1 MHSKTTP
8 TTHTH
13 RSPLALLLIFALLIG
28 ILPYGRT
35 PISKAAETLSVAS
48 TSRSNYGLNNP
59 STTSDG
65 ITTWDCVWFGNYW
78 QNDTDGDGTADK
90 NDRKDPI
97 KWRVLSVDG
106 DDAFLLAD
114 TNLDVQRYND
124 TCTSVTWETCT
135 MRSWLN
141 GYGADANECGDDHSD
156 NNFLDH
162 AFAGSGQAAIKNT
175 TVVNE
180 DNPKY
185 GTEGGEDTVDKV
197 YLLSLSEVMNP
208 SYGFTSMISETKTRK
223 AKNTAYVK
231 AQGVLTNTNTGYE
244 GSGYWWLRSPG
255 YDSYYA
261 SRVSSNGNVQQG
273 RGLTVY
279 CGDVAVRPALHLNLS
294 STSLWSYA
302 GTVSSDGGETV
313 TGTPVPGTVVSPAP
327 TQSGG
332 ESPLP
337 IFSVKPSPT
346 KTPNTPEEKAAKNI
360 AAALPDM
367 GNLGSAELKGPE
379 LSIGGNSFNLFKMD
393 MDMSLP
399 IFDDMTCN
407 IDLTGHT
414 AEVLLGIDGSA
425 GADVKNDPDDP
436 YWRESYQEVKSLVK
450 ACGGKVDTTKLWN
463 RFSKLRGKLKKIEG
477 SAAFKVKG
485 NAAGYIKLRLDEDYN
500 PVGLI
505 EGGVTAGLE
514 ASGKVKASLWWIVY
528 SEFGVGGSVD
538 GSFCLKMEDSK
549 TICPEG
555 ELGLAI
561 KPSVALGADAVVV
574 DIKGGVE
581 GEIGGRVK
589 IPWQSFHESVNA
601 YLTGKAFI
609 QVDTVI
615 PGLSGGYDYQ
625 FPKLELYPDLGQIT
639 KRSLDV
645 QYTRSEKPTKKMV
658 GQIKKY
664 ASGAVDTAEDALVYE
679 NAKPEMVKLPDGRI
693 LMTYLDDTA
702 EGSNGQARLMYR
714 LYEDGTWSEGKTVHA
729 GGNLDMA
736 GKLCVHDG
744 TAYILY
750 ENSSRAVTEDMAS
763 KEILDG
769 MELYTAAFD
778 ASKDSFGTPQKTG
791 AASEDTWKYGY
802 DFAGDGE
809 DLYAVWAENSDG
821 DVFLENGSTELYRSR
836 LTADGW
842 GARESVHSEPGAVQ
856 EFCVQVKE
864 GDNTF
869 FYSKDKKLYVDGQAV
884 SLPGKSVDSV
894 KVFDG
899 TVYFRLDGQLY
910 SWNEEAEEA
919 VPSGIGCTSSYR
931 IVDGAVYWTEQDNFK
946 SEVYRSV
953 LPEDGQLSGVLP
965 VQLTDEG
972 GYIGGFCLIETGSG
986 PVMAYTLQQVGG
998 EAEGKNPYGLTL
1010 LKFTGDLSR
1019 SQGQVS
1025 NIAYD
1030 ILSFSPGE
1038 KNDVTVTVA
1047 NTGTTE
1053 LTHVIVD
1060 IRDKNGMLLHEEE
1073 VCAAL
1078 QPGGT
1083 VDAVLSVEI
1092 PEGFA
1097 EGNITASV
1105 RADQTFDDGTK
1116 AQDTAELWTC
1126 TADLEVRSQDAD
1138 TLVIKNKADDMAG
1151 NVTLLVRDRG
1161 ETGTLLME
1169 KTVGTLRAGEQTEV
1183 SVKDLWKDTTADAL
1197 TGQNYLYCEVSQE
1210 AEEYELWDNSLQLAK
1225 KSSSVSTGGNGTVLP
1240 PSISVLPFNQNPG
1253 AGGVS
1258 PGTGTPAS
1266 VATSVSS
1273 KNLGPGKAP
1282 AKVTALKLKAKKK
1295 ALQASWKKVSGASGY
1310 EIWCSTSKKFQK
1322 KSVKTTKK
1330 TKLTIGKRKA
1340 KKVYFVKVRA
1350 YTVKSGKKV
1359 YGAWSKTMKKK
1370 IN

>member
-1 MHSKTTP
+1 MHSKINVTP

-28 ILPYGRT
+28 ILPYGGT
-35 PISKAAETLSVAS
+35 PVSKAAET
-48 TSRSNYGLNNP
+48 SRSTYGLNNP

-65 ITTWDCVWFGNYW
+65 VTTWDCVWFGNYP
-78 QNDTDGDGTADK
+78 QSDAAGETK
-90 NDRKDPI
+90 EPI
-97 KWRVLSVDG
+97 KWRVLSVNG

-114 TNLDVQRYND
+114 TNLDVHSYD
-124 TCTSVTWETCT
+124 TTYGHVTWETCG
-135 MRSWLN
+135 MRGWLN
-141 GYGADANECGDDHSD
+141 NS
-156 NNFLDH
+156 FLNK
-162 AFAGSGQAAIKNT
+162 AFSVSEQVAIKDT

-180 DNPKY
+180 NNPS
-185 GTEGGEDTVDKV
+185 GTEGGNDTTDKV
-197 YLLSLSEVMNP
+197 YLLSLSEVMTP
-208 SYGFTSMISETKTRK
+208 SYGFTSTKDATKTRE
-223 AKNTAYVK
+223 AVNTAYMTAV
-231 AQGVLTNTNTGYE
+231 GGEVTSTGMCSA
-244 GSGYWWLRSPG
+244 GDSCVWWLRSPG
-255 YDSYYA
+255 IYEYYA
-261 SRVSSNGNVQQG
+261 STVGFFGSVSSVGSPVNRITMRYGSNVYWYAG
-273 RGLTVY
+273 
-279 CGDVAVRPALHLNLS
+279 AVRPALHLNLS

-302 GTVSSDGGETV
+302 GTVSSDGEKIETA
-313 TGTPVPGTVVSPAP
+313 TPVPGEIVSPIP

-332 ESPLP
+332 EAPLP

-346 KTPNTPEEKAAKNI
+346 KIPDTPEKKAAKNI

-367 GNLGSAELKGPE
+367 GNLGSAELRGPE
-379 LSIGGNSFNLFKMD
+379 LSIGGNKFNLFKMD

-407 IDLTGHT
+407 IDLDGHT
-414 AEVLLGIDGSA
+414 AEVLIGIDGSA
-425 GADVKNDPDDP
+425 GAEVKNDPDDP
-436 YWRESYQEVKSLVK
+436 YWRESYQQVKSLVK

-485 NAAGYIKLRLDEDYN
+485 NAAGYIKLQLDEEYN

-514 ASGKVKASLWWIVY
+514 ASGKVKAPLWWIVY

-538 GSFCLKMEDSK
+538 GSFCLKMENSK

-589 IPWQSFHESVNA
+589 IPWQSFQRSVNA

-615 PGLSGGYDYQ
+615 PGLSGGYDYK
-625 FPKLELYPDLGQIT
+625 FPKLELYPNLGQIT

-664 ASGAVDTAEDALVYE
+664 ASGAVDTAEEAFVYE

-693 LMTYLDDTA
+693 LMTYLDDTE
-702 EGSNGQARLMYR
+702 EGADGQAKLMYR
-714 LYEDGTWSEGKTVHA
+714 LYEEGTWTEGKPINSN
-729 GGNLDMA
+729 GNLDMA

-744 TAYILY
+744 TAYIIY
-750 ENSSRAVTEDMAS
+750 ENSSRAVTEHMTQ

-769 MELYTAAFD
+769 MELYVAAFD
-778 ASKDSFGTPQKTG
+778 ASEDSFGTPQKIGVT
-791 AASEDTWKYGY
+791 SEDTWKYGY

-809 DLYAVWAENSDG
+809 NLYAVWAENSEG
-821 DVFLENGSTELYRSR
+821 DVFLENGSTELYRSP
-836 LTADGW
+836 LTAEGW
-842 GARESVHSEPGAVQ
+842 GSKEKLYSEPGAVQ

-864 GDNTF
+864 GDTRF

-884 SLPGKSVDSV
+884 SLSGKSVDSV

-910 SWNEEAEEA
+910 SWNEETEEA
-919 VPSGIGCTSSYR
+919 VPSGIECTSSYR
-931 IVDGAVYWTEQDNFK
+931 IVGGAVYWTEQDNFK
-946 SEVYRSV
+946 SEVYWSV
-953 LPEDGQLSGVLP
+953 LPEDGQLSDALP

-972 GYIGGFCLIETGSG
+972 GYIGGFCLVGGMGSG
-986 PVMAYTLQQVGG
+986 PVMAYTLQWVDG
-998 EAEGKNPYGLTL
+998 EVEGENPYGLTL
-1010 LKFTGDLSR
+1010 LKFSDNLAR

-1030 ILSFSPGE
+1030 ILEFSPGE

-1053 LTHVIVD
+1053 LTHVIVT
-1060 IRDKNGMLLHEEE
+1060 IFDKNGIMLHEEE
-1073 VCAAL
+1073 VCVSL
-1078 QPGGT
+1078 QPGET

-1105 RADQTFDDGTK
+1105 RSEEMFDSGIK
-1116 AQDTAELWTC
+1116 AQSTAELRTC
-1126 TADLEVRSQDAD
+1126 TADLEVRSRDAD
-1138 TLVIKNKADDMAG
+1138 TLIIKNKAGQSAR
-1151 NVTLLVRDRG
+1151 NVILLVRDRG
-1161 ETGTLLME
+1161 ETGSLIMQRE
-1169 KTVGTLRAGEQTEV
+1169 IGTLEAGEQKEIP
-1183 SVKDLWKDTTADAL
+1183 VKEAWKDTTADAR

-1225 KSSSVSTGGNGTVLP
+1225 KSGSISSGGNGTILPPAPGMAVLP
-1240 PSISVLPFNQNPG
+1240 SNQSPG
-1253 AGGVS
+1253 AGGVL
-1258 PGTGTPAS
+1258 PGTGTSPS
-1266 VATSVSS
+1266 ITTSVSPQNPS
-1273 KNLGPGKAP
+1273 STKAP
-1282 AKVTALKLKAKKK
+1282 AKITKVTALKLKAKPK

-1310 EIWCSTSKKFQK
+1310 EIWCSTSKNFKK
-1322 KSVKTTKK
+1322 KSVKTTKN
-1330 TKLTIGKRKA
+1330 TKLTVKKLKSGKN
-1340 KKVYFVKVRA
+1340 YFVKVRA

-1359 YGAWSKTMKKK
+1359 YGAWSKTVKKRVK
-1370 IN
+1370 